1 MNGNF
6 TRINLQD
13 GGRRLM
19 VEGWLVW
26 DAGDNGATLTITVT
40 QGSLT
45 VTADPVQVA
54 VGDDKWEAPIDLNG
68 TQFVKGTA
76 AGIAG
81 ATVQSDSG
89 SSSQSWSSSPLEV
102 K

>member
-13 GGRRLM
+13 GGRRLE

-26 DAGDNGATLTITVT
+26 DEPDTGAELTITVT
-40 QGSLT
+40 QGQLT
-45 VTADPVQVA
+45 ASADPEPVTP
-54 VGDDKWEAPIDLNG
+54 DDDTWKVTINLNG
-68 TQFVKGTA
+68 SQFVKGIA
-76 AGIAG
+76 AGVAG
-81 ATVQSDSG
+81 ATVECAG
-89 SSSQSWSSSPLEV
+89 GTSSQSWSSSPLQV